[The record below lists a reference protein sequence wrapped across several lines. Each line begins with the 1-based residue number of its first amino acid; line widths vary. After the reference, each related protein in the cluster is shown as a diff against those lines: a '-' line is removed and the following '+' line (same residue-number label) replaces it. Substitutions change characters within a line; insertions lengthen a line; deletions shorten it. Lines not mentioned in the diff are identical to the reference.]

1 MGLFYGHLIRK
12 MVSPLSN
19 QNIPADII
27 TKFRDRNNGPQK
39 FRPSK
44 HINSTTQ
51 NGHVAIKKAIHQTSL
66 SLSVSLIEEEIN
78 NKYDEFTVD
87 DLKTY
92 IGRSKIDAKNE
103 EKTIWERGKFFMR
116 SGDIGHRKHGSQHQ
130 TSKFHLDRGTAPR
143 GGSPDIPL
151 PINPNRFDFCPM
163 MAQGSQH
170 EILNED
176 NSQPHDQWKHMSPK
190 IQKKIKAMQM
200 PHGKG
205 GDLFLTQFRGK
216 KKYVFM
222 ETSDFSKEKT
232 REAQLVS
239 GVLTGKKSPN
249 QGRDKSLD
257 EDEKFAS

>member
-1 MGLFYGHLIRK
+1 

-19 QNIPADII
+19 QNIPADTI
-27 TKFRDRNNGPQK
+27 TKFHDRNNGPQK
-39 FRPSK
+39 ARPSK
-44 HINSTTQ
+44 HKDSTAQ
-51 NGHVAIKKAIHQTSL
+51 HGHVAIKKTIHQASL
-66 SLSVSLIEEEIN
+66 SVSVSLIEEEMN
-78 NKYDEFTVD
+78 NNYDEFTVS

-92 IGRSKIDAKNE
+92 KGRSKVDTKNE

-130 TSKFHLDRGTAPR
+130 TLKSHLDRCTAPR
-143 GGSPDIPL
+143 GESPDIPL

-170 EILNED
+170 EILNGD
-176 NSQPHDQWKHMSPK
+176 NPQPNNQWKHMSPK
-190 IQKKIKAMQM
+190 IKKKIKAMQM
-200 PHGKG
+200 PHSKG
-205 GDLFLTQFRGK
+205 GNLFLTQFHGK

-232 REAQLVS
+232 REEQLVS
-239 GVLTGKKSPN
+239 GVLTSKKSAK

-257 EDEKFAS
+257 EDEKFAP